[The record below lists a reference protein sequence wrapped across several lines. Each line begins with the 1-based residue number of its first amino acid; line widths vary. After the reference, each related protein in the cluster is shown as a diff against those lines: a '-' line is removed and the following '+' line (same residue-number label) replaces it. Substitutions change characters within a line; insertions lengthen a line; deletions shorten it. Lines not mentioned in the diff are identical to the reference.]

1 MSTVPAAEKTL
12 DVLLTLARAAGPIS
26 AATISREC
34 AIPKSSL
41 YHLLATMQSRGFV
54 APAGNATW
62 GLGASAFEA
71 GAAYIRHESTEQRA
85 RPILKQAMVATTKI
99 RSVVSPV
106 VGPVVGHVGI
116 LRGNDTLY
124 ILKESTSRQIALV
137 TDVGVRLPAH
147 LTASGRAM
155 LAHLSVAQV
164 RALFPDARAFADR
177 TGAGPQTLSELR
189 TLLRAERERG
199 FAREDGFITP
209 GYSSVAAAVFD
220 HLGQPTAS
228 MSVTFRQDT
237 VDLPGCEYLVE
248 IVQDSAQKLTD
259 RIGGHHP

>member
-12 DVLLTLARAAGPIS
+12 DVLLALARAAGPLS

-41 YHLLATMQSRGFV
+41 YHLLSTMQSRGFV

-71 GAAYIRHESTEQRA
+71 GAAYIRQEATEQRA
-85 RPILKQAMVATTKI
+85 RPILLQAMAATTKM
-99 RSVVSPV
+99 RSVVGPV

-155 LAHLSVAQV
+155 LAHLSAAQV
-164 RALFPDARAFADR
+164 RALFPDARAFSDR

-189 TLLRAERERG
+189 TLLRAEREHG

-220 HLGQPTAS
+220 HLGHPTAAMS
-228 MSVTFRQDT
+228 MTFRQDT
-237 VDLPGCEYLVE
+237 VDSPGCEYLVE